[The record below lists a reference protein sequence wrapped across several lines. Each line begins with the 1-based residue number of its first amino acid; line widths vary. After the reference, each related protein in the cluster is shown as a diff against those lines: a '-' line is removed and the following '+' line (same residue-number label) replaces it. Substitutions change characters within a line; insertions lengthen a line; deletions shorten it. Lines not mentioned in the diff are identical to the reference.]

1 MCYKGMFV
9 GKYNNKDHVL
19 CYMIQACNYVNNVII
34 VIIGN
39 DHTGSP
45 EPRL

>member
-19 CYMIQACNYVNNVII
+19 FYMIQACNYVNKEYVCSMIL
-34 VIIGN
+34 VTSRQPG
-39 DHTGSP
+39 
-45 EPRL
+45 L